1 MGKLFAAL
9 LIVIMI
15 GWLGPMCSRL
25 PADLSTVAAP
35 AVPTPPAAPPSEPVV
50 APRAPAPA
58 IEPTPERPV
67 TVATYPS
74 RTMFPEENGKY
85 IVSVLRANR
94 SAARAVGVRMTM
106 TTRVRADIVERA
118 ESGPAQSL
126 SAGSTSYFGLGVS
139 TSVLDAILDGPE
151 DRRSGLE
158 WLLTYRLESDAPGAA
173 RCFRLRALPRRRV
186 PAGIA
191 WLALGQSQKCD
202 PGAP

>member
-9 LIVIMI
+9 LIVFMI

-35 AVPTPPAAPPSEPVV
+35 AAPPEPDPTSESTVAPPALK
-50 APRAPAPA
+50 PAP
-58 IEPTPERPV
+58 EGPV

-74 RTMFPEENGKY
+74 RTMFPEENGKF

-94 SAARAVGVRMTM
+94 AAERAVGVRMTL
-106 TTRVRADIVERA
+106 TARVRGDIVERA

-126 SAGSTSYFGLGVS
+126 AAGSTSYFGLGVS

-158 WLLTYRLESDAPGAA
+158 WLLTYRLESDAPDAA
-173 RCFRLRALPRRRV
+173 RCFRLRALPRRRE

-191 WLALGQSQKCD
+191 WLALGESQKCA